1 MQWDYISTLRGLQ
14 GQSKEEK
21 QKMDWKEYLMDV
33 LWPLLN
39 DEQKERLAKIA
50 EDLAQLA
57 PPNKTE
63 DTENE

>member
-1 MQWDYISTLRGLQ
+1 
-14 GQSKEEK
+14 
-21 QKMDWKEYLMDV
+21 MDWKEYLMDV